1 MNVFPADGGQGG
13 HTCALP
19 GLERGAPVWED
30 AVGGGVRGTRQCLLA
45 ACPRVSA
52 AEGGERG

>member
-1 MNVFPADGGQGG
+1 MYFLRMAGRED
-13 HTCALP
+13 TRALSL
-19 GLERGAPVWED
+19 GSNGGAPVWED